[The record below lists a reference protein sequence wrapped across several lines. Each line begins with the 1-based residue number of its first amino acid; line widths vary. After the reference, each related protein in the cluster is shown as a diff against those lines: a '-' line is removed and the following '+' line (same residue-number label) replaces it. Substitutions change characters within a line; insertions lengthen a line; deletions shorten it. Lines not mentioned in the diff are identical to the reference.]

1 MALKRSFAAAE
12 LLYLMKSKQKQKM
25 RKLLVLF
32 ISLMTIASQSWA
44 QTKEVTGKVTDAKDG
59 APLAGVSVKIKG
71 SSKLTVTDAGGTF
84 KLSFAGNSAVL
95 QISSVGYENQ
105 ELSVTGGDISISLS
119 VSSTTL
125 NEVVVVGYGTKIKRD
140 ITGSVAKVG
149 AKELNNTPVTSFE
162 SALQGRAAGVQIT
175 QQNGKL
181 GQGINI
187 RIRGSASV
195 SAGNEPLYVVDGIP
209 VITTN
214 LSSNG
219 AQTNPL
225 ADININD
232 IESIEILKDASAA
245 AIYGSRASNG
255 VVLITTKRGKSGKT
269 KIEFGYMTGIQT
281 PTRKMEF
288 MDAKEFVDYF
298 RESSI
303 RGAKYDYRINK
314 SDYDAAGITEQD
326 LINDNITYYES
337 RMRRYSAGNDDYKT
351 YKVNTNWQDQAFQR
365 APLSQYDVNFS
376 GGNDKTTFY
385 MGGQYLDQTGIMV
398 RNSYKRYNARLNV
411 DQKLNNWFSVGM
423 NMSFAR
429 SINKRVSND
438 NAFSTPLQI
447 VALSP
452 ITPLIDPR
460 TGLTSGA
467 LDPATG
473 RPNTNFPVYYNP
485 VLSVENALYNTN
497 VNRTLGNV
505 YGNINFTKNL
515 TFRSE
520 LGVDQL
526 NQNEEN
532 YYGKLTARNTGVASG
547 SGYNATDQIFN
558 YNTNNFFR
566 YFNTFNDIHNVDVV
580 AGMSFQEYKL
590 NSNSASGEQFPSD
603 AFKKIASAASK
614 TDAQSSENQF
624 SFLSYFVRA
633 NYKLNNK
640 YLLAVSGRYD
650 GSSRFGVNNRFGFF
664 PAASVGWI
672 LTEEKFMERVK
683 WLSFL
688 KVKASYGLTGNA
700 EIPNFASRGLYSGD
714 AGYGGSPGTRPSQ
727 LANPDLKWES
737 TASFDFGFET
747 GVLKNRIVL
756 EADYY
761 QRSTRD
767 LLLNVEVP
775 GTSGFATQFRN
786 IGKLENK
793 GFEFTLTTENFVQ
806 KNFKWSTSI
815 NFGLNRNK
823 ITDLAGQELGTSQ
836 NRAKEGQPL
845 GVFVAREFAGA
856 DPANGDALYFKN
868 TLKADGTRDRTTTN
882 DYNQAEEVVIGNPN
896 PKFIYGMRN
905 TFTYKGLD
913 MEILLQGVYGN
924 NLYYGGGQ
932 YMSASGSN
940 GFDNQTK
947 DQLKAWK
954 NPGDVTMVPEARLFW
969 ANGVDPSSR
978 YIADGSFLRVK
989 AVTLG
994 YNLPASIT
1002 QKIRI
1007 EKARIYVRA
1016 QNLFTFTK
1024 YKGWDPEVN
1033 ADYQASNINQGVDFY
1048 SAPQVK
1054 AIVFGINFGL

>member
-1 MALKRSFAAAE
+1 
-12 LLYLMKSKQKQKM
+12 M
-25 RKLLVLF
+25 RKLLFLVISVLTF
-32 ISLMTIASQSWA
+32 ASQSWG

-59 APLAGVSVKIKG
+59 TPLAGATVKVKGNSKVS
-71 SSKLTVTDAGGTF
+71 VTDAAGSF
-84 KLSFAGNSAVL
+84 KISFNGNTAVL
-95 QISSVGYENQ
+95 QISSIGYETQ
-105 ELSVTGGDISISLS
+105 EISVSGGDISISLN
-119 VSSTTL
+119 VSTTSL

-140 ITGSVAKVG
+140 ITGAVAKVG

-209 VITTN
+209 LITTN

-219 AQTNPL
+219 AATNPL

-255 VVLITTKRGKSGKT
+255 VVLITTKKGKGGKS
-269 KIEFGYMTGIQT
+269 KIEFGYMTGLQT
-281 PTRKMEF
+281 PTNKMEF
-288 MDAKEFVDYF
+288 MNAQEYVEYTRLAAAAAKRLDPSFDYVAF
-298 RESSI
+298 NEGRL
-303 RGAKYDYRINK
+303 
-314 SDYDAAGITEQD
+314 Q
-326 LINDNITYYES
+326 
-337 RMRRYSAGNDDYKT
+337 RYSAGNTDYQT
-351 YKVNTNWQDQAFQR
+351 YKVNTDWQSQAFQK
-365 APLSQYDVNFS
+365 APISQYDVNFS

-385 MGGQYLDQTGIMV
+385 MGGQYLDQTGIIV
-398 RNSYKRYNARLNV
+398 RNSFKRYNARLNV
-411 DQKLNNWFSVGM
+411 DQKLNNWLSVGM

-429 SINKRVSND
+429 SFNKRVSND

-485 VLSVENALYNTN
+485 MLSVENAFYNT
-497 VNRTLGNV
+497 VTNRTLGNLYANV
-505 YGNINFTKNL
+505 NIMKGL

-520 LGVDQL
+520 FGIDQL

-532 YYGKLTARNTGVASG
+532 YYGKITARNTGVPSG
-547 SGYNATDQIFN
+547 SGYNASDMILN
-558 YNTNNFFR
+558 INTNNFLR
-566 YFNTFNDIHNVDVV
+566 YFTTIKEKHDIDVV
-580 AGMSFQEYKL
+580 GGTSFQEYKL
-590 NSNSASGEQFPSD
+590 MSNSASGEQFPSD
-603 AFKKIASAASK
+603 AFKKLASAASK
-614 TDAQSSENQF
+614 TDAQSSETQF
-624 SFLSYFVRA
+624 AFLSYFVRA
-633 NYKLNNK
+633 NYKFNNK
-640 YLLAVSGRYD
+640 YLVALSGRYD
-650 GSSRFGVNNRFGFF
+650 GSSRFGANNRYGFF
-664 PAASVGWI
+664 PAVSAGWI
-672 LTEEKFMERVK
+672 LTEEKFMERIK

-688 KVKASYGLTGNA
+688 KLKASYGLTGNA
-700 EIPNFASRGLYSGD
+700 EIGNFASRGLWSGD
-714 AGYGGSPGTRPSQ
+714 AGYGAIPGTRPTQ
-727 LANPDLKWES
+727 LANSNLKWET
-737 TASFDFGFET
+737 TASTDLGFET
-747 GVLKNRIVL
+747 GIFNNRLVI
-756 EADYY
+756 EADVY
-761 QRSTRD
+761 QRKTKD
-767 LLLNVEVP
+767 LLLSVEVP
-775 GTSGFATQFRN
+775 GTSGFATQLQN
-786 IGKLENK
+786 KGKLENK
-793 GFEFTLTTENFVQ
+793 GIEFTITSENFVT
-806 KNFKWSTSI
+806 KNFRWSTSI

-836 NRAKEGQPL
+836 NRAREGQPL

-856 DPANGDALYFKN
+856 DPATGDAIYYKN

-882 DYNQAEEVVIGNPN
+882 DYNAAEEVVIGNPN

-905 TFTYKGLD
+905 TFTYQGLD
-913 MEILLQGVYGN
+913 LEILLQGVYGN

-940 GFDNQTK
+940 GYDNQTR
-947 DQLKAWK
+947 DQLASWK
-954 NPGDVTMVPEARLFW
+954 KPGDITMVPEARLFIP
-969 ANGVDPSSR
+969 NGVDPSSR

-989 AVTLG
+989 SVTLG
-994 YNLPASIT
+994 YNLPQAIT
-1002 QKIRI
+1002 KKIKI
-1007 EKARIYVRA
+1007 EKARIYLRG

-1024 YKGWDPEVN
+1024 YGGWDPEVN

-1048 SAPQVK
+1048 SAPQIK
-1054 AIVFGINFGL
+1054 AIVFGINIGL